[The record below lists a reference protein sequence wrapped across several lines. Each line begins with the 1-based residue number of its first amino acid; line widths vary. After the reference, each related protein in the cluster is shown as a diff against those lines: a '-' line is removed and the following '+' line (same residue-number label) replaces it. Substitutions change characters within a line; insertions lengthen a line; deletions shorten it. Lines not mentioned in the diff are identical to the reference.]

1 MADKT
6 LITVK
11 PPIKVTDNGDGTFSV
26 SIEDV
31 NSDSILAVLG
41 ATDDAIV
48 ASGAT
53 GSISAKL
60 RRATQGLTDLLI
72 GIDYTLDIA
81 REIVSGK
88 SHINK
93 FGRNPD
99 CDKAAS
105 STAVNLG
112 RSIWDGGIAGATNW
126 VAPTQARL
134 HQLKSSNVNDTS
146 AGSGARTVQIY
157 GLDSNY
163 NRYNETLTLNGT
175 SNVATASY
183 TMIYRMIVR
192 SAGATGWNEGDI
204 IVTADTDGTVTAK
217 ITATNNQ
224 TLMTQYMVPAG
235 KKGYMTNYSAT
246 LKKSGGVAKIAD
258 VFLMSMEFGQVW
270 RIRDITSAAT
280 DGANNIPHKFEPEK
294 VFQAKELIELRAN
307 PSADGQDV
315 SGRYDLILKDV

>member
-6 LITVK
+6 LINVL
-11 PPIKVTDNGDGTFSV
+11 PPIKVTDNGDGTFSF

-41 ATDDAIV
+41 ATGDAIV
-48 ASGAT
+48 AAGAT

-60 RRATQGLTDLLI
+60 RRATQGLTDLLSNDSLSI
-72 GIDYTLDIA
+72 ASGDIA
-81 REIVSGK
+81 GTI
-88 SHINK
+88 HINK

-99 CDKAAS
+99 CDKKES
-105 STAVNLG
+105 TTAVNLG
-112 RSIWDGGIAGATNW
+112 RSIWDGGIAGAVNW
-126 VAPTQARL
+126 VAPTTSRI
-134 HQLKSSNVNDTS
+134 HQLKSSDVDDTS
-146 AGSGARTVQIY
+146 GGVGARTVQIY

-224 TLMTQYMVPAG
+224 TLMTQYMVPVG

-258 VFLMSMEFGQVW
+258 VFLMSKEFGQVW

-280 DGANNIPHKFEPEK
+280 DGANNIPHKFDPHK